1 MGVGVGVGVSIPE
14 DNREIEIQGKKYTID
29 VYFCSDMKMICIVLG
44 LYGPRSLYP
53 SFDCHANKN
62 ERYACKENDERT
74 HEIAASFHGR
84 STNHGGYKHPSMLPS
99 LPYSKFVFDP
109 LHCDLRVLGRMVFAT
124 VKNLADLDGYK
135 GGNINEGKHLNLI
148 KWITFLNNTC
158 KIRRKI
164 SEWDSES
171 DALIT
176 RDFNSNELDII
187 IDNINLESDFP
198 RMENVA
204 GKQNLFNISIY

>member
-1 MGVGVGVGVSIPE
+1 MRIFG
-14 DNREIEIQGKKYTID
+14 TI
-29 VYFCSDMKMICIVLG
+29 VFKILS
-44 LYGPRSLYP
+44 
-53 SFDCHANKN
+53 
-62 ERYACKENDERT
+62 
-74 HEIAASFHGR
+74 
-84 STNHGGYKHPSMLPS
+84 
-99 LPYSKFVFDP
+99 YSKFVFDP

-164 SEWDSES
+164 SEWDNES

-198 RMENVA
+198 RLENVED
-204 GKQNLFNISIY
+204 K